1 MASVRIG
8 FVQYDVHFGEY
19 DRNLATATALA
30 ESAPEADLLVFPEL
44 GLTGYEFK
52 DAAEVERYA
61 EPACSGRTAE
71 ALKELA
77 ARLDTTIVIGYP
89 EYTTAGCYNASMLI
103 LPNGDT
109 LNYRKMHLFSREQ
122 ELFIPGNAPPI
133 VAKTPAGRVGMM
145 ICFDWLFPETARL
158 LAVQG
163 AQIIAH
169 PSNLV
174 LNYCQKAMYCRSLEN
189 AVYIL
194 TANRVGTEE
203 RAGRTLTFTGQ
214 SQLVSPQGETL
225 TTASPTE
232 ETVILAEIDPTEAD
246 DKMITPVNDRIA
258 GRRPE
263 LYSGLTQPS
272 GDPK

>member
-1 MASVRIG
+1 MATVRIG
-8 FVQYDVHFGEY
+8 FAQYDVHFGEY
-19 DRNLATATALA
+19 DRNLATAVRLT

-44 GLTGYEFK
+44 GLTGYDFV

-77 ARLDTTIVIGYP
+77 ARLDTSIVIGYP

-103 LPNGDT
+103 LPNGET
-109 LNYRKMHLFSREQ
+109 LNYRKMHLFSRELD
-122 ELFIPGNAPPI
+122 LFLPGDAPPRLLE
-133 VAKTPAGRVGMM
+133 TPAGRVGMM

-174 LNYCQKAMYCRSLEN
+174 LNYCQQAMYCRSLEN

-194 TANRVGTEE
+194 TANRTGTEE
-203 RAGRTLTFTGQ
+203 RAGRKLTFTGQ
-214 SQLVSPQGETL
+214 SQLVSPAGETL
-225 TTASPTE
+225 IAAGPEE
-232 ETVILAEIDPTEAD
+232 ETVLLTEIDPTKAD
-246 DKMITPVNDRIA
+246 DKFITPVNDRIA

-263 LYSGLTQPS
+263 LYHDLVHPR
-272 GDPK
+272 GDQ